1 MSSDWGAAGPF
12 GQHGPVTDDKRPVEQ
27 AVELVLY
34 APLGF
39 ALEAR
44 RLLPSFVER
53 GKQQVKLAKLIGR
66 FAVAQGQSEAQ
77 VRLGKAQEQADA
89 ILAEFGLRPPDGG
102 VAVRTD
108 PPRTTV
114 VAPKPSARSS
124 AAAADLAIADYDSL
138 AASQVIPRLA
148 GLETGE
154 LDAVRRYE
162 AAHRG
167 RKTILGKVAQL
178 QGE

>member
-1 MSSDWGAAGPF
+1 M
-12 GQHGPVTDDKRPVEQ
+12 TDDKRPVEQ

-114 VAPKPSARSS
+114 VAAPTPSARSS